1 MILQQLPFTLAGPI
15 AAGFRNLAQALW
27 TGIEAKL
34 TDLFEA
40 GRVKHLSPTG
50 LMVVYADMPIRPNLS
65 NEAKRLF
72 IQNYDQMLERVATGP
87 GLDLIGQALELSLC
101 AHLQLRFSPM
111 AVNYPWVAVRLWVN
125 PVDATKLAQID
136 EFFKLMLPARCIPWR
151 ELIQYTPA
159 AGFGAHFGEV
169 FGA

>member
-1 MILQQLPFTLAGPI
+1 MILPQLPFTLVGPI

-34 TDLFEA
+34 VDLFES

-50 LMVVYADMPIRPNLS
+50 LVVVYADMPIRPALS
-65 NEAKRLF
+65 DEAKRLL
-72 IQNYDQMLERVATGP
+72 IQNYDQMLEKVATGP
-87 GLDLIGQALELSLC
+87 GLDLIGQALGLSLC

-111 AVNYPWVAVRLWVN
+111 AADYPWMAVRLWV
-125 PVDATKLAQID
+125 PPLEAAKLAQVD
-136 EFFKLMLPARCIPWR
+136 EFFRLMLPARCIPWR
-151 ELIQYTPA
+151 ELIQHNQG

-169 FGA
+169 FT